1 MPEGHR
7 VFAARS
13 VLDGR
18 EHDGSLDAEGAT
30 PIAPYF
36 HEGDPRTPSGKHTSQ
51 VKRRRAV
58 YARVLTAANRAVF
71 RGLATG
77 PF

>member
-18 EHDGSLDAEGAT
+18 EHDGSLDAEGT
-30 PIAPYF
+30 TLIAIL
-36 HEGDPRTPSGKHTSQ
+36 S
-51 VKRRRAV
+51 RRRPTDAV
-58 YARVLTAANRAVF
+58 RQTHIKGETKARRLCAGFHR
-71 RGLATG
+71 R
-77 PF
+77 

>member
-30 PIAPYF
+30 PIAILPRGRPTDAGKQTHIKGETKARHLCAGF
-36 HEGDPRTPSGKHTSQ
+36 H
-51 VKRRRAV
+51 RR
-58 YARVLTAANRAVF
+58 
-71 RGLATG
+71 
-77 PF
+77 